1 MASLMLTLNFED
13 VAATGLIISAV
24 TISSLIF
31 RHVSDYLTSR
41 TDEHLSSIL
50 IEIGALLSI
59 TCLGTFAF
67 LGAQECHITDVCG
80 VADPYAEIAIAATI
94 IGGSILGH
102 KQTLLATLGNKWLP
116 IITTLMSGIWLFYA
130 LVL

>member
-1 MASLMLTLNFED
+1 MERLMYILSLED
-13 VAATGLIISAV
+13 VAAAGLIISAV
-24 TISSLIF
+24 TMSSLIYW
-31 RHVSDYLTSR
+31 HVAKALSSR
-41 TDEHLSSIL
+41 TDEQLSSIL

-67 LGAQECHITDVCG
+67 LGAHECHITNVCG
-80 VADPYAEIAIAATI
+80 VANPYAEIAIAATI

-116 IITTLMSGIWLFYA
+116 IITALMSVIWLIYA